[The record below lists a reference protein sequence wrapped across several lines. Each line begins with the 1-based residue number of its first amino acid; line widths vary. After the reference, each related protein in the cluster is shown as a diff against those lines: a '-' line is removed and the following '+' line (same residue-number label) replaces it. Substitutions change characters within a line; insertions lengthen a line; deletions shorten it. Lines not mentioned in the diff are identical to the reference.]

1 MKYGQGA
8 ELMLDALKGFHGRF
22 KQLYGQ
28 MALRLDDE
36 SYLLSGGNKLLAESG
51 DEDFAVIDINT
62 GGIGDI
68 FRSREDINAVL
79 FGITKDMVAVSERG
93 TPLKTTLEDLAHLTG
108 PEVRICPDADTANI
122 LRNLEGTTI
131 CLVRGAGGIATGSNL
146 RKAVAGIQIL
156 EKACEAEAHGEL
168 IGGTVPL
175 DPEIALLLR
184 QDFSTDYVHRNEK
197 EKIPFVGFD
206 EKEFDLRVRLIEAGK
221 DLVKQ
226 DLSYGSWGNLSVRC
240 SESEMLITPSSMDYF
255 DIKPEDIVRMNINTL
270 IYGDQRV
277 PSSESLMHAAV
288 YRHIP
293 DCNAVVH
300 THSNGISVFAACE
313 AGFAAVD
320 PQVKELIGDVMV
332 TAKARPGSPQ
342 LASAVAETMAKTH
355 AAVIPHHGAVYT
367 GPSIEVAFAIAEAVE
382 IRARNLLGFNDDRA
396 EEI

>member
-1 MKYGQGA
+1 
-8 ELMLDALKGFHGRF
+8 
-22 KQLYGQ
+22 
-28 MALRLDDE
+28 
-36 SYLLSGGNKLLAESG
+36 
-51 DEDFAVIDINT
+51 
-62 GGIGDI
+62 
-68 FRSREDINAVL
+68 
-79 FGITKDMVAVSERG
+79 
-93 TPLKTTLEDLAHLTG
+93 
-108 PEVRICPDADTANI
+108 
-122 LRNLEGTTI
+122 
-131 CLVRGAGGIATGSNL
+131 
-146 RKAVAGIQIL
+146 
-156 EKACEAEAHGEL
+156 
-168 IGGTVPL
+168 
-175 DPEIALLLR
+175 
-184 QDFSTDYVHRNEK
+184 
-197 EKIPFVGFD
+197 
-206 EKEFDLRVRLIEAGK
+206 
-221 DLVKQ
+221 
-226 DLSYGSWGNLSVRC
+226 
-240 SESEMLITPSSMDYF
+240 MDYF

-382 IRARNLLGFNDDRA
+382 LRARNLLGFNDDRA